1 MECFINL
8 FKILYNYIKN
18 LIDIANKQPKVDN
31 VNNKKKKEDYV
42 IIDIKGEES
51 THLL

>member
-1 MECFINL
+1 MECIINL
-8 FKILYNYIKN
+8 FTILYNYIKN
-18 LIDIANKQPKVDN
+18 LIDIANKKQKVDN
-31 VNNKKKKEDYV
+31 NKKKEDYV